1 MFGMSAPGKSF
12 FQRFFA
18 VSMVLQ
24 ALPAVSALVRLR
36 ASKTSGT
43 VRLAR
48 MPRIVT
54 TMTDSMRV
62 KPEFLKFIG
71 RNLWSGD
78 ILR

>member
-1 MFGMSAPGKSF
+1 
-12 FQRFFA
+12 
-18 VSMVLQ
+18 
-24 ALPAVSALVRLR
+24 
-36 ASKTSGT
+36 
-43 VRLAR
+43 